1 MSQDEQRQSGGE
13 DLEVEE
19 GRICGM
25 YVVFSFKISFFE
37 RHCLNE
43 NLQQIL

>member
-1 MSQDEQRQSGGE
+1 MSQDEQRQSKE

-25 YVVFSFKISFFE
+25 YVVFFFSKLVF
-37 RHCLNE
+37 LNV
-43 NLQQIL
+43 IV

>member
-1 MSQDEQRQSGGE
+1 MSQDEQRQSGE

-25 YVVFSFKISFFE
+25 YIVFSFKVSFFLTSLFE
-37 RHCLNE
+37 
-43 NLQQIL
+43 